1 MKTSAKKSVNLV
13 FAGALILTL
22 GNLLVKVIG
31 ALLKVPL
38 QHSLGDDGMA
48 YYNVANKLYVL
59 LFTISTAGL
68 PTALALMTS
77 RARAQGNLKEAKK
90 IFRVAL
96 IFFCAVGLLGTLLMM
111 LFCRPLA
118 SSYKGLD
125 DAWLAILLIAPTVV
139 LISVSSAFRGYY
151 QGYQHMIPTA
161 VSEIIEAVCKL
172 SIGLGFANYAITK
185 GYPLWRVAAYSVV
198 GLTVGVALGMV
209 FLIVYRFFFNE
220 KTYNAEYMRPGWET
234 MPVSDT
240 KKIVIELLLVCVPIT
255 LSSSVMSLTDVF
267 DGMIVNGRLASIGYD
282 EDTIRTVTGNY
293 ETLALTMFK
302 LPPTLIAPITA
313 AIVPHLSALVSSGRK
328 REAKMTMDSSLRVV
342 SMIAMPCAIGLSA
355 LSYPILSLLFND
367 SSSQMAAPLLSVV
380 SIAIIFLGVVSITG
394 AILQAHRYQWV
405 PIISMILGGVVK
417 LISSFILI
425 GIPAVGMMG
434 SPISNVLCYLT
445 IMVTNF
451 WFIKKLLHYTPDLRS
466 IFLAP
471 LLSATLCGFAA
482 LGVNKLWEVVLP
494 GRAVKVGTLVS
505 IAAAGVVYVVALFLL
520 RGIRKSDILLLPK
533 GQQIYRLLCRVHL
546 MKEETV

>member
-96 IFFCAVGLLGTLLMM
+96 LFFGAVGLVGTLVMM
-111 LFCRPLA
+111 LFCHPLA
-118 SSYKGLD
+118 ASYEGLE
-125 DAWLAILLIAPTVV
+125 DAWLAVLLIAPTVV
-139 LISVSSAFRGYY
+139 LISVTSAFRGYY
-151 QGYQHMIPTA
+151 QGYQHMVPTA
-161 VSEIIEAVCKL
+161 VSEIIEALCKL
-172 SIGLGFANYAITK
+172 TIGLGFANYAISK

-220 KTYNAEYMRPGWET
+220 KVYNAEYMRPGWEK
-234 MPVSDT
+234 MPVSGT
-240 KKIVIELLLVCVPIT
+240 KKIVIDLLLVCVPIT
-255 LSSSVMSLTDVF
+255 LSSSIMSLTDVL
-267 DGMIVNGRLASIGYD
+267 DGMIVTGRLGSIGMGPQ
-282 EDTIRTVTGNY
+282 EIRTVYGNY

-302 LPPTLIAPITA
+302 LPPTLIYPITA

-328 REAKMTMDSSLRVV
+328 REAKTTMDSSLRVV

-394 AILQAHRYQWV
+394 AILQAHRHQWI
-405 PIISMILGGVVK
+405 PIVSMAAGGLVK
-417 LISSFILI
+417 LISSFILV
-425 GIPAVGMMG
+425 GIPSVGMMG

-471 LLSATLCGFAA
+471 LLSAALCGLAA
-482 LGVNKLWEVVLP
+482 LGVNKLWEIVLP

-533 GQQIYRLLCRVHL
+533 GQKIYRLLCRVHL